1 MNPMSRPAAFALLSA
16 AATPLLAANIAAG
29 TLIIDQPWSRQT
41 APTQKIGGGFLI
53 ITNKGRVDDRL
64 VSATSPVAAEVQLHT
79 MSMNGGVMRMRQ
91 LKNGIVIPAGERVE
105 LKPGGLHIMFVGLK
119 RPFAPGETVP
129 ATLRFQRQ
137 GAVKVNFKIEPV
149 GSAGPSEA
157 RHDH

>member
-64 VSATSPVAAEVQLHT
+64 VSATSPVA
-79 MSMNGGVMRMRQ
+79 
-91 LKNGIVIPAGERVE
+91 
-105 LKPGGLHIMFVGLK
+105 
-119 RPFAPGETVP
+119 
-129 ATLRFQRQ
+129 
-137 GAVKVNFKIEPV
+137 
-149 GSAGPSEA
+149 PSSNW
-157 RHDH
+157 R